1 MRKKGEWEI
10 EKLKREECDKSAV
23 GGVNSLK

>member
-23 GGVNSLK
+23 GGLIL